1 MRKVS
6 NANSH
11 QQANILRIDT
21 AEPKNFT
28 ITLSTKKEKQ
38 KNKPV
43 QTQDVFV
50 WDKKNILSMY

>member
-38 KNKPV
+38 NNKPV

-50 WDKKNILSMY
+50 